1 MSSDFDLSVAIFDDD
16 DGGTTLWDDED
27 TWSSGYTAPTSY
39 SAAPTPA
46 PAPTPARASE
56 PAGAAFASAPAP
68 APATSRASDPDAR
81 SSGRTTIGA
90 RLGLLALVMAVPLA
104 GVTAVGV
111 GTAVEMANESRSV
124 SERAVPATLLAHE
137 FENAATDAQL
147 YASKAM
153 FLEPGPDHDAAMAQ
167 HEAAADEA
175 LQYLEQLRQGV
186 IDLDGES
193 AALDNLTASFLAW
206 HDGIDQAVDGFADYE
221 RLSGQALD
229 MAYGQTQSSSDVLDT
244 TLLVDALGARTQ
256 AAEQVR
262 TSSEQFAAMR
272 ESLRVLTEDTYQVH
286 MVDALGHLK
295 SEANGAIRMLLLTL
309 AAGMALAVTAGWFV
323 ARSIRRAVSRNTEA
337 LEHASAEV
345 EQAASELGEMT
356 STTARQVGDVSSLA
370 ATVAN
375 EVSAVGQAIDGLS
388 ASIDEISHKAERA
401 SVVASDAAWRA
412 KDTNATVAKLGA
424 SSEQI
429 GEVIEV
435 ITSIAKQTNLLALN
449 ATIEAARAGESG
461 KGFAV
466 VANEVK
472 ELAKQTSS
480 ATEQIAGQIA
490 TIQEDTSRSVD
501 AIEAITAV
509 IDEIAEI
516 QVSIASA
523 VDEQTSATAEIARSV
538 SSAANSA
545 RTIAGTVDVV
555 VDAAEGAD
563 REIDSTLSA
572 ARMVQSIAAEL
583 RGLVGR

>member
-1 MSSDFDLSVAIFDDD
+1 MSSDFDLSVSVFQPDDSGTELWVD
-16 DGGTTLWDDED
+16 DAA
-27 TWSSGYTAPTSY
+27 WSSAYTPASSQILTPPPT
-39 SAAPTPA
+39 AAPTPA
-46 PAPTPARASE
+46 PAPMP
-56 PAGAAFASAPAP
+56 PSAPASISGGP
-68 APATSRASDPDAR
+68 RALRA
-81 SSGRTTIGA
+81 TIGT
-90 RLGLLALVMAVPLA
+90 RLALLAAVMAVPLV

-111 GTAVEMANESRSV
+111 RGAWEMARESRHV
-124 SERAVPATLLAHE
+124 SQEAVPATLLAHE

-147 YASKAM
+147 YASQAM

-167 HEAAADEA
+167 HEAAVDEA
-175 LQYLEQLRQGV
+175 LQYLDQLRQG
-186 IDLDGES
+186 IAGLDGES
-193 AALDNLTASFLAW
+193 AELDELTTNFMAW
-206 HDGIDQAVDGFADYE
+206 HEGIDQAVDGYAAYQ
-221 RLSGQALD
+221 SQAGQALD
-229 MAYGQTQSSSDVLDT
+229 MAYGQTQSGSDVLDRT
-244 TLLVDALGARTQ
+244 MLVDALGARTQ
-256 AAEQVR
+256 ASERVR
-262 TSSEQFAAMR
+262 ASSESFAAMR
-272 ESLRVLTEDTYQVH
+272 ASLRDLTEDTYQVH
-286 MVDALGHLK
+286 MVDALGQLT
-295 SEANGAIRMLLLTL
+295 SEADAARSLLLVTLGVGLTL
-309 AAGMALAVTAGWFV
+309 AAGAGLVV
-323 ARSIRRAVSRNTEA
+323 ARSIRRSMSHHTEA
-337 LEHASAEV
+337 LEHASVEV
-345 EQAASELGEMT
+345 EQAASELGSMT

-370 ATVAN
+370 ATVAS

-401 SVVASDAAWRA
+401 SVVANDAAWRA

-490 TIQEDTSRSVD
+490 TIQQDTSRSVE

-523 VDEQTSATAEIARSV
+523 VDEQTSATSEIARSV
-538 SSAANSA
+538 GSAAESA

-572 ARMVQSIAAEL
+572 ARMVQSIAGEL
-583 RGLVGR
+583 RALVGR

>member
-1 MSSDFDLSVAIFDDD
+1 MSSDFDLSVAVFEPD
-16 DGGTTLWDDED
+16 DGGTTLWDDDD
-27 TWSSGYTAPTSY
+27 TWSSAYSPAASHTA
-39 SAAPTPA
+39 
-46 PAPTPARASE
+46 
-56 PAGAAFASAPAP
+56 APAP
-68 APATSRASDPDAR
+68 APVTGGPAPASNPPAYPDPGGLSAGRA
-81 SSGRTTIGA
+81 TIGT
-90 RLGLLALVMAVPLA
+90 RLLILAAVLAVPLA
-104 GVTAVGV
+104 GVTAVGMR
-111 GTAVEMANESRSV
+111 TAWAMAHESHNV
-124 SERAVPATLLAHE
+124 SEHAVPATLLAHE

-153 FLEPGPDHDAAMAQ
+153 FLEPGPDHDAAVAQ
-167 HEAAADEA
+167 HEAAVAQAE
-175 LQYLEQLRQGV
+175 QYLEQLRAG
-186 IDLDGES
+186 IAELDGDASRVDALS
-193 AALDNLTASFLAW
+193 ADLATW
-206 HDGIDQAVDGFADYE
+206 HDSVDAAMEGFAEYE
-221 RLSGQALD
+221 SLAGQALD
-229 MAYGQTQSSSDVLDT
+229 MAYGQIQSSTDITDRG
-244 TLLVDALGARTQ
+244 LLVSAIGTRAH
-256 AAEQVR
+256 AADQVR
-262 TSSEQFAAMR
+262 AASESFAAMR
-272 ESLRVLTEDTYQVH
+272 ATLRSLTEDTYQVH
-286 MVDALGHLK
+286 MVDSLNHLN
-295 SEANGAIRMLLLTL
+295 SEANGATRLLLLTL
-309 AAGMALAVTAGWFV
+309 GAGVALAVSAGLYV
-323 ARSIRRAVSRNTEA
+323 ARSIRRAVSHNTSA

-345 EQAASELGEMT
+345 EQAATELGEMT
-356 STTARQVGDVSSLA
+356 SNTARQVSDVSSLA
-370 ATVAN
+370 ATVASDI
-375 EVSAVGQAIDGLS
+375 SAVGQAIDGLS

-490 TIQEDTSRSVD
+490 TIQEDTSRSVE

-523 VDEQTSATAEIARSV
+523 VDQQTSATSEIARSV
-538 SSAANSA
+538 NSAADSA

-555 VDAAEGAD
+555 VDAAVGAD

-572 ARMVQSIAAEL
+572 ARMVQSIAVEL
-583 RGLVGR
+583 RGLVGH

>member
-1 MSSDFDLSVAIFDDD
+1 MSSDFDLSVSVFQPDDS
-16 DGGTTLWDDED
+16 GTELWDDD
-27 TWSSGYTAPTSY
+27 AAWSSAYTPASSQILTPPPT
-39 SAAPTPA
+39 AAPTPA
-46 PAPTPARASE
+46 PAPMP
-56 PAGAAFASAPAP
+56 PSAPASIP
-68 APATSRASDPDAR
+68 GGPRALRA
-81 SSGRTTIGA
+81 TIGT
-90 RLGLLALVMAVPLA
+90 RLALLAAVMAVPLV

-111 GTAVEMANESRSV
+111 RGAWEMARESRHV
-124 SERAVPATLLAHE
+124 SQEAVPATLLAHE

-147 YASKAM
+147 YASQAM

-167 HEAAADEA
+167 HEAAVDEA
-175 LQYLEQLRQGV
+175 LQYLDQLRQG
-186 IDLDGES
+186 IAGLDGES
-193 AALDNLTASFLAW
+193 AELDELTTNFMAW
-206 HDGIDQAVDGFADYE
+206 HEGIDQAVDGYAAYE
-221 RLSGQALD
+221 SLAGQALD
-229 MAYGQTQSSSDVLDT
+229 MAYGQTQSGSDVLDRT
-244 TLLVDALGARTQ
+244 MLVDALGARTQ
-256 AAEQVR
+256 AAERVR
-262 TSSEQFAAMR
+262 ASSESFAAMR
-272 ESLRVLTEDTYQVH
+272 ASLRDLTEDTYQVH
-286 MVDALGHLK
+286 MVDALGQLT
-295 SEANGAIRMLLLTL
+295 SEADAARSLLLVTLGVGLTL
-309 AAGMALAVTAGWFV
+309 AAGAGLVV
-323 ARSIRRAVSRNTEA
+323 ARSIRRSMSHHTEA
-337 LEHASAEV
+337 LEHASVEV
-345 EQAASELGEMT
+345 EQAASELGSMT

-370 ATVAN
+370 ATVAS

-401 SVVASDAAWRA
+401 SVVANDAAWRA

-490 TIQEDTSRSVD
+490 TIQQDTSRSVE

-523 VDEQTSATAEIARSV
+523 VDEQTSATSEIARSV
-538 SSAANSA
+538 GSAAESA

-572 ARMVQSIAAEL
+572 ARMVQSIAGEL
-583 RGLVGR
+583 RALVGR